1 MTGRPPLFPE
11 EILRAH
17 TAIFGKTGSGKSTT
31 ARDLVEQV
39 VPEGSRVCILDT
51 VKSDWWGITS
61 SADGK
66 KPGLPFTIIGGPHAH
81 LPLSRNMGK
90 ALGEMV
96 ATGALPLS
104 IIDMADFG
112 MGDPAHFFVDF
123 AQALMRKMKGVLY
136 LVIEEAHELAPK
148 ERTGVGKENLG
159 VYWAKKLA
167 TAGRTKGL
175 RMVVLSQRV
184 QALHNALIGSCETVV
199 VHRMTAPAD
208 QEPVVK
214 WLKGNVKDK
223 VLRATIEEQMPS
235 LADGQGYLCSGVAKV
250 FELVQFPRA
259 KTFDNTA
266 TPEDDA
272 ALQEV
277 KTAAIDVEK
286 LRGLLGEAVK
296 EAEAN
301 DPTALKRRIAELERD
316 IRKGKP
322 AAAAPAAADHS
333 KCVPVPQ
340 LRALEAR
347 AHAGFS
353 DGVKAAQEAAVTE
366 HEAYMESIY
375 VRIRDAASDIFSRR
389 PALRL
394 KAVRLPELRPSNQ
407 LLPPAQVDKILADG
421 IALRSAAH
429 PKGNGKVP
437 RSRLNPKSLET
448 IEIDIPLTPVQM
460 KIVNALAEI
469 EQLGSVVPTV
479 ELVSSWA
486 GYENYR
492 SKGFVNAI
500 GALRTGGMVRGLE
513 LTDQGRAAAHP
524 RPAPA
529 DSEELQERIILMLG
543 GAARRV
549 LAPLIDVYPDGIERQ
564 ALAAAAGYENMR
576 SKGFVNAAGRLRTLG
591 FIEYQGG
598 EVIAK
603 PALFMQ

>member
-1 MTGRPPLFPE
+1 MTGKPPVFPP

-96 ATGALPLS
+96 ASGALPLS

-136 LVIEEAHELAPK
+136 LIIEEAHELAPK

-167 TAGRTKGL
+167 IAGRTKGL
-175 RMVVLSQRV
+175 RLVVLSQRV
-184 QALHNALIGSCETVV
+184 QALHNAVIGSCETVV

-223 VLRATIEEQMPS
+223 VLRASIEEAMPS
-235 LADGQGYLCSGVAKV
+235 LGDGQAYLCSGVAKV

-322 AAAAPAAADHS
+322 AAAAPAPAIDTRAIEAAARKEGWDLAIANTKNLQMRHIQALQKTMEGCEADIVKS
-333 KCVPVPQ
+333 AIEMFQPLEYVPKPEDKG
-340 LRALEAR
+340 LAATLEQR
-347 AHAGFS
+347 NHMGWS
-353 DGVKAAQEAAVTE
+353 RPGDDGV
-366 HEAYMESIY
+366 
-375 VRIRDAASDIFSRR
+375 
-389 PALRL
+389 
-394 KAVRLPELRPSNQ
+394 
-407 LLPPAQVDKILADG
+407 
-421 IALRSAAH
+421 ALRSTAH
-429 PKGNGKVP
+429 PKGNGKAP

-448 IEIDIPLTPVQM
+448 IEIDVPLTPVQL
-460 KIVNALAEI
+460 KILNALAEL
-469 EQLGSVVPTV
+469 EQLGSEVVVTV
-479 ELVSSWA
+479 ELLSSWA
-486 GYENYR
+486 GYGNYR

-500 GALRTGGMVRGLE
+500 GSLRTGGLVDGLR
-513 LTDQGRAAAHP
+513 LTDQGRAVAQP
-524 RPAPA
+524 RPAPR
-529 DSEELQERIILMLG
+529 DNEELWERVIDMVG
-543 GAARRV
+543 GAAGRV
-549 LAPLIDVYPDGIERQ
+549 LKPLLEVYPDGVERQ
-564 ALAAAAGYENMR
+564 ALVTAAGYENPR
-576 SKGFVNAAGRLRTLG
+576 SKGFVNVVGRLRTLG
-591 FIEYQGG
+591 FIDYEGG
-598 EVIAK
+598 DVVATS
-603 PALFMQ
+603 ALFKL

>member
-1 MTGRPPLFPE
+1 VKQPLQLQFFPE

-184 QALHNALIGSCETVV
+184 QALHNAVIGSCETVV

-223 VLRATIEEQMPS
+223 VLRASIEEAMPS
-235 LADGQGYLCSGVAKV
+235 LGDGQGYICSGVAKV
-250 FELVQFPRA
+250 FELVQFPLA
-259 KTFDNTA
+259 KTFNNTV

-272 ALQEV
+272 ALQDV
-277 KTAAIDVEK
+277 KTAGVDVEK
-286 LRGLLGEAVK
+286 LRALLGQAVA

-301 DPTALKRRIAELERD
+301 DPAVLKRRIAELERD
-316 IRKGKP
+316 MRKGKP
-322 AAAAPAAADHS
+322 APSAAPILAGVDPKVAREREATARREGWDKAIEEMKRSHQDYVKSVTEAVQNTLGGIGVFITEKAMDIYNGLEYSRAFYEEDRRAARETLAANILN
-333 KCVPVPQ
+333 KAFP
-340 LRALEAR
+340 
-347 AHAGFS
+347 G
-353 DGVKAAQEAAVTE
+353 DGV
-366 HEAYMESIY
+366 
-375 VRIRDAASDIFSRR
+375 
-389 PALRL
+389 ALT
-394 KAVRLPELRPSNQ
+394 
-407 LLPPAQVDKILADG
+407 
-421 IALRSAAH
+421 SAAP
-429 PKGNGKVP
+429 PKGNGKLLRP
-437 RSRLNPKSLET
+437 RINPASLET
-448 IEIDIPLTPVQM
+448 ISIDVPLTRCSRRSWM
-460 KIVNALAEI
+460 RCLSSNTWACLHRR
-469 EQLGSVVPTV
+469 
-479 ELVSSWA
+479 VSCSPYSPA
-486 GYENYR
+486 M
-492 SKGFVNAI
+492 
-500 GALRTGGMVRGLE
+500 RTC
-513 LTDQGRAAAHP
+513 
-524 RPAPA
+524 
-529 DSEELQERIILMLG
+529 
-543 GAARRV
+543 AAR
-549 LAPLIDVYPDGIERQ
+549 
-564 ALAAAAGYENMR
+564 ALPMR
-576 SKGFVNAAGRLRTLG
+576 SAACGQADWSRAPR
-591 FIEYQGG
+591 
-598 EVIAK
+598 
-603 PALFMQ
+603 